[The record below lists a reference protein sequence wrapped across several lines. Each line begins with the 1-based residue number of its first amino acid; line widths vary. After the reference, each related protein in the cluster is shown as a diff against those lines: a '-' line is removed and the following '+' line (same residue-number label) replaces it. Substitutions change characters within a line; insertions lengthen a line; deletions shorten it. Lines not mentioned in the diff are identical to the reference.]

1 MQAGTYASRLEALEQ
16 QLKREKDDHRE
27 MLAMRDN
34 EIRQLK
40 TALADQLAE
49 YRDLLD
55 VKIQLDVEIAA
66 YRKLLELEEN
76 RYELTSEHLLL
87 RL

>member
-1 MQAGTYASRLEALEQ
+1 METLERMLQRERDERQAEVAA
-16 QLKREKDDHRE
+16 RED
-27 MLAMRDN
+27 
-34 EIRQLK
+34 EIRRLKAQLEE
-40 TALADQLAE
+40 QLQE

-76 RYELTSEHLLL
+76 RLVAWGIWCFWRGYKKYCYQK
-87 RL
+87 